1 VWCGEFGSEPWPAP
15 KPVLGQADAHS
26 VRVSSRRHILL
37 AALLGCVWGAAM
49 AIAGNSYGKT
59 LAAEPMPLHGWDGA
73 RALLECA
80 LRSLDGE
87 PVDGTLLS
95 PELHSHQARPW
106 TRLLA
111 TAPESSAPQMAPTMS
126 WQRIVA
132 MLGSLQTQLN
142 KEITPL
148 DNRTR
153 ITAGA
158 WRLRRTHRQA
168 APAARSAMEA
178 LQACIA
184 LARERAGRDPARQL
198 LFPADAALARGPP
211 TGFGA
216 GAASRGSS
224 DKAEQGRADQVG
236 DVGEGL
242 FGRVGMWLARSDAH
256 VAGA

>member
-1 VWCGEFGSEPWPAP
+1 MAGASADEGEGHHAVWCGEFGSESGPAP

-49 AIAGNSYGKT
+49 AIAANSYSKSS
-59 LAAEPMPLHGWDGA
+59 AAEPMPLHGWDGA

-80 LRSLDGE
+80 LRSLDE
-87 PVDGTLLS
+87 
-95 PELHSHQARPW
+95 ARPW

-111 TAPESSAPQMAPTMS
+111 PAPESPAPQLAPTAS

-142 KEITPL
+142 HEITPL

-168 APAARSAMEA
+168 APAARSAMGA

-184 LARERAGRDPARQL
+184 LARERARRDPAQQL
-198 LFPADAALARGPP
+198 LFPADAARARGPP
-211 TGFGA
+211 TGVGA

-224 DKAEQGRADQVG
+224 DKVEQGRADRVW

-242 FGRVGMWLARSDAH
+242 MGRLGMWLARSDAH

>member
-1 VWCGEFGSEPWPAP
+1 MAGASADEGEGHHAVWCGEFGSESGPAP

-49 AIAGNSYGKT
+49 AIAANSYSKSS
-59 LAAEPMPLHGWDGA
+59 AAEPMPLHGWDGA

-80 LRSLDGE
+80 LRSLDE
-87 PVDGTLLS
+87 
-95 PELHSHQARPW
+95 ARPW

-111 TAPESSAPQMAPTMS
+111 PAPESPAPQLAPTAS

-142 KEITPL
+142 HEITPL

-168 APAARSAMEA
+168 APAARS
-178 LQACIA
+178 QRGGSGGGGGWRRFSSRSRRSSSSRAC
-184 LARERAGRDPARQL
+184 
-198 LFPADAALARGPP
+198 
-211 TGFGA
+211 
-216 GAASRGSS
+216 SRFN
-224 DKAEQGRADQVG
+224 AVP
-236 DVGEGL
+236 
-242 FGRVGMWLARSDAH
+242 RSRRRSH
-256 VAGA
+256 VSLG